1 MIKIG
6 INGYGRIGRVIH
18 RICDRN
24 RNISVVSINDINP
37 DIHNI
42 AYLANYDSTYGPRD
56 ERIRVAGKKL
66 QYEENEISVYHEA
79 KISDVSWDNEGID
92 ILIDSSGIQ
101 SNLKDALS
109 LKDTIKHVIV
119 TNSPAEEL
127 VDKTIVYG
135 VNHNL
140 IKPSEDFLISSSIC
154 DTVAFAPLAKLIND
168 NFEIVEGFL
177 TTLHPWL
184 GYQNLLD
191 GPSKSYG
198 QPGKIH
204 DNYALGRSSVM
215 SLIPKYTSA
224 ISATYKVVPEL
235 RDKFLAVSYRIPTS
249 IVSSGDATIKVKKN
263 ISMESIAE
271 LLNDYEKKFPK
282 ILKNNHEGL
291 ISNDFIGTDY
301 SVVVDNRFLMVKENS
316 LKVMTWYD
324 NEWGYSSRVVDLIDY
339 IGSSN

>member
-119 TNSPAEEL
+119 TNSSIEVKVLWKVAVL
-127 VDKTIVYG
+127 KTVMG
-135 VNHNL
+135 
-140 IKPSEDFLISSSIC
+140 KASM
-154 DTVAFAPLAKLIND
+154 
-168 NFEIVEGFL
+168 
-177 TTLHPWL
+177 TTLIQTL
-184 GYQNLLD
+184 FTLYIL
-191 GPSKSYG
+191 
-198 QPGKIH
+198 
-204 DNYALGRSSVM
+204 
-215 SLIPKYTSA
+215 
-224 ISATYKVVPEL
+224 EL
-235 RDKFLAVSYRIPTS
+235 TFLQ
-249 IVSSGDATIKVKKN
+249 
-263 ISMESIAE
+263 ESE
-271 LLNDYEKKFPK
+271 
-282 ILKNNHEGL
+282 
-291 ISNDFIGTDY
+291 
-301 SVVVDNRFLMVKENS
+301 
-316 LKVMTWYD
+316 
-324 NEWGYSSRVVDLIDY
+324 
-339 IGSSN
+339 